1 MLASFLGEEGFHSVF
16 STGNTVFS
24 SRLNNAVG
32 FDEEAIQ
39 DEARQ
44 ASALEVAAG
53 AFEMMARQP
62 AASRRYAHMHLMD
75 PHLPYNPPPEYLTA
89 VEALDPIDYDLSLI
103 EEHLRLVADIDAG
116 VLDAATAELGKEHI
130 RLRYD
135 ADVHHLDDQLAQI
148 WDQLDRIG
156 ALDDTLVVVWS
167 DHGEQHF
174 EHGHQG
180 HAGTLHREENDA
192 LALFWARNLLAKPY
206 TEPTSMIDMLP
217 TVLDALHVAVPPSVT
232 GHVAGTAPADRVRY
246 AASVNSTVGVVQS
259 VMTADDKL
267 HFQWVEAGAG
277 PHGATQFARSD
288 RAEVDDRFDADDPTT
303 QALWDA
309 LLPML
314 RLSLPLTYGNP
325 PVIPPGLPEP

>member
-167 DHGEQHF
+167 DHGEQHI

-180 HAGTLHREENDA
+180 HDKRIRVWRWESAITDYHGVDWHPKAQDKDA
-192 LALFWARNLLAKPY
+192 W
-206 TEPTSMIDMLP
+206 
-217 TVLDALHVAVPPSVT
+217 
-232 GHVAGTAPADRVRY
+232 
-246 AASVNSTVGVVQS
+246 AASVSD
-259 VMTADDKL
+259 A
-267 HFQWVEAGAG
+267 
-277 PHGATQFARSD
+277 ARW
-288 RAEVDDRFDADDPTT
+288 RKRN
-303 QALWDA
+303 
-309 LLPML
+309 
-314 RLSLPLTYGNP
+314 R
-325 PVIPPGLPEP
+325 